1 MKNIVILI
9 SGGGS
14 NMRALV
20 DAARREA
27 WAERHGARIAAVISN
42 RADAAGLA
50 WAAGQGLATAVLSHR
65 DFASREAF
73 DAALAQLIDVHQPD
87 LVLLAGFMRILTPGF
102 VARYAGRLI
111 NIHPAAAGLHR
122 PGHAPPPSRPAAP
135 SPAPPCTG

>member
-65 DFASREAF
+65 TS
-73 DAALAQLIDVHQPD
+73 
-87 LVLLAGFMRILTPGF
+87 
-102 VARYAGRLI
+102 
-111 NIHPAAAGLHR
+111 PAAKPSTPSSRSGRRAPARPGAAGGLHAHPHR
-122 PGHAPPPSRPAAP
+122 ASWPA
-135 SPAPPCTG
+135 TRVG